1 MDGASVEF
9 PRCITRTLT
18 GLAHCRNTGPVG
30 TILRRNPPER
40 ITESRCM
47 GHDADRPEDYTPVF
61 NDLVFRS
68 LEPVCLGVFV
78 LYTVFV
84 LMGFLDAHTTGVRL
98 IVVSTDALSAVIF
111 LALFLALRRGM
122 LSSRWINPI
131 CVMLALIGMANVLL
145 AFHYVQDSFY
155 LIYLPMIIVCYGALL
170 LSLQWLLINVAIVF
184 LGTAVFAAPSLP
196 EPLRYRYFPAL
207 VGATILATIILY
219 VRRRGVIAAQ
229 RALAAARGE
238 LENRLQV
245 EAQLAHSQRLDSLG
259 KLVSGIAHE
268 FNNLLMVII
277 GYADQL
283 VTTRRGA
290 PEEKDLV
297 AIRDAG
303 ERAAALSA
311 KLLAFSRQQVMKT
324 RVAGVNEIIRTA
336 TPLVERSL
344 TGDIALHVDLDAGAG
359 RVSVDTLQIEQVLL
373 NLALNARDA
382 MAESGGTLTIST
394 AGAPDREA
402 VEITVS
408 DSGSGMSPEIKARA
422 FEPFFTTKPQGS
434 GTGLGLATVY
444 GIVTQS
450 GGSIDVE
457 SAPGQGSTFRITLP
471 RVESPES
478 GRDSVDASGERAS
491 LTLTGTVLVVDDEP
505 NVRDVVTKTLENLGC
520 RVIAAD
526 SGAAALELAATRAFD
541 VVLTDIIM
549 PGMSGIELVETL
561 RRDGFQQRVIYMTG
575 HGADDEA
582 RAAAHGPLLRKP
594 FRSHALITALA
605 DALEPARA

>member
-1 MDGASVEF
+1 MA
-9 PRCITRTLT
+9 L
-18 GLAHCRNTGPVG
+18 
-30 TILRRNPPER
+30 
-40 ITESRCM
+40 
-47 GHDADRPEDYTPVF
+47 DADRSEDYTPVF

-84 LMGFLDAHTTGVRL
+84 LMGFLDAHTTGVR
-98 IVVSTDALSAVIF
+98 IVVVSTDAASGMIF
-111 LALFLALRRGM
+111 LALYLALRRGL

-131 CVMLALIGMANVLL
+131 CVILACIGMVNVLL

-170 LSLQWLLINVAIVF
+170 LSLRWLLVNVAIVF

-207 VGATILATIILY
+207 VGATILATIILF

-229 RALAAARGE
+229 RALSAARGE

-283 VTTRRGA
+283 VTARRGA
-290 PEEKDLV
+290 PEAKDLV

-324 RVAGVNEIIRTA
+324 RVVSVNEIIRNA

-344 TGDIALHVDLDAGAG
+344 TGDIELQVELAEDAGQ
-359 RVSVDTLQIEQVLL
+359 VSVDTLQIEQVML

-382 MAESGGTLTIST
+382 MAEAGGTLTIST
-394 AGAPDREA
+394 AVAAGREA
-402 VEITVS
+402 VEITVT
-408 DSGSGMSPEIKARA
+408 DTGTGMTPEIRARA

-450 GGSIDVE
+450 GGIIDLE
-457 SAPGQGSTFRITLP
+457 SAPGKGSRFRITLP
-471 RVESPES
+471 RIESSAKGGDDAE
-478 GRDSVDASGERAS
+478 ASGARAA

-505 NVRDVVTKTLENLGC
+505 SVRDVVTKTLEHVGC
-520 RVIAAD
+520 RVIAAE

-541 VVLTDIIM
+541 VIVTDIIM
-549 PGMSGIELVETL
+549 PGMSGIELVEAL
-561 RRDGFQQRVIYMTG
+561 RRDGFQQRVIYMSG

-605 DALEPARA
+605 EALDPAQA

>member
-1 MDGASVEF
+1 
-9 PRCITRTLT
+9 
-18 GLAHCRNTGPVG
+18 
-30 TILRRNPPER
+30 
-40 ITESRCM
+40 
-47 GHDADRPEDYTPVF
+47 
-61 NDLVFRS
+61 
-68 LEPVCLGVFV
+68 
-78 LYTVFV
+78 
-84 LMGFLDAHTTGVRL
+84 
-98 IVVSTDALSAVIF
+98 
-111 LALFLALRRGM
+111 
-122 LSSRWINPI
+122 
-131 CVMLALIGMANVLL
+131 
-145 AFHYVQDSFY
+145 VQDAFY
-155 LIYLPMIIVCYGALL
+155 LIYLPMIIVCYGAFL
-170 LSLQWLLINVAIVF
+170 LSLKWLLVNVTIVF
-184 LGTAVFAAPSLP
+184 LGTAMFAAPSLP
-196 EPLRYRYFPAL
+196 EPLRYRYLPAL

-238 LENRLQV
+238 LESRLRV

-303 ERAAALSA
+303 ERAAALSS

-324 RVAGVNEIIRTA
+324 RVVAVNEIIRTA

-344 TGDIALHVDLDAGAG
+344 TGDISLYVDLAEDAGQ
-359 RVSVDTLQIEQVLL
+359 VSVDTLQVEQVLL

-382 MAESGGTLTIST
+382 MAETGGTLTIST
-394 AGAPDREA
+394 TVAADHEA
-402 VEITVS
+402 VEIAVT
-408 DSGSGMSPEIKARA
+408 DTGSGMSPEIRERA

-450 GGSIDVE
+450 GGTIDVE
-457 SAPGQGSTFRITLP
+457 SAIGQGSTFRITLP
-471 RVESPES
+471 RVESS
-478 GRDSVDASGERAS
+478 GKEGADAETSGERVT

-541 VVLTDIIM
+541 VLLTDIIM
-549 PGMSGIELVETL
+549 PGMSGIDLVEAL
-561 RRDGFQQRVIYMTG
+561 RRDGFQQRVIYTTG

-594 FRSHALITALA
+594 FRRQALITALA
-605 DALEPARA
+605 EALEPAQA

>member
-1 MDGASVEF
+1 MA
-9 PRCITRTLT
+9 
-18 GLAHCRNTGPVG
+18 
-30 TILRRNPPER
+30 
-40 ITESRCM
+40 
-47 GHDADRPEDYTPVF
+47 HDADRSEDYTPVF

-68 LEPVCLGVFV
+68 LEPVCLGVSV

-84 LMGFLDAHTTGVRL
+84 VMGFLDAHTTGVRL

-111 LALFLALRRGM
+111 LALFLALRRG
-122 LSSRWINPI
+122 LLTSRWINPLCVILACI
-131 CVMLALIGMANVLL
+131 CVANVLL
-145 AFHYVQDSFY
+145 AFHYVQDAFY
-155 LIYLPMIIVCYGALL
+155 LIYLPMIIVCYGAFL
-170 LSLQWLLINVAIVF
+170 LSLKWLLVNVTVVF
-184 LGTAVFAAPSLP
+184 LGTAVFAAPALP
-196 EPLRYRYFPAL
+196 EPLRYRYLPAL
-207 VGATILATIILY
+207 VGATVLATIILY

-238 LENRLQV
+238 LESRLQV

-303 ERAAALSA
+303 ERAAALSS

-324 RVAGVNEIIRTA
+324 RVVAVNQIIRTA

-344 TGDIALHVDLDAGAG
+344 TGDISLYVDLAEDAGQ
-359 RVSVDTLQIEQVLL
+359 VSVDTLQVEQVLL

-382 MAESGGTLTIST
+382 MAETGGTLTIST
-394 AGAPDREA
+394 TVASDHEA
-402 VEITVS
+402 VEITVT
-408 DSGSGMSPEIKARA
+408 DTGSGMSPEIRERA

-450 GGSIDVE
+450 GGTIDVE
-457 SAPGQGSTFRITLP
+457 SAIGQGSTFRITLP
-471 RVESPES
+471 RVESS
-478 GRDSVDASGERAS
+478 GKEGADAETRGERAT

-520 RVIAAD
+520 RVIDAD

-541 VVLTDIIM
+541 VLLTDIIM
-549 PGMSGIELVETL
+549 PGMSGIELVEAL

-594 FRSHALITALA
+594 FRRQALITALA
-605 DALEPARA
+605 EALEPAQA

>member
-1 MDGASVEF
+1 MA
-9 PRCITRTLT
+9 R
-18 GLAHCRNTGPVG
+18 
-30 TILRRNPPER
+30 
-40 ITESRCM
+40 
-47 GHDADRPEDYTPVF
+47 DADRPDDYTSVF

-68 LEPVCLGVFV
+68 LEPVSLGVCF
-78 LYTVFV
+78 LYSVFV
-84 LMGFLDAHTTGVRL
+84 IMGFLDAHTTGVRM

-111 LALFLALRRGM
+111 LALYLALRRGM

-131 CVMLALIGMANVLL
+131 CVLLACIGIANVLL
-145 AFHYVQDSFY
+145 AFHYVEDSFY

-170 LSLQWLLINVAIVF
+170 LSMKWLLVNVAVVF
-184 LGTAVFAAPSLP
+184 VSTAVFAAPVLP

-207 VGATILATIILY
+207 VGATVLAMIILY

-238 LENRLQV
+238 LESRLQV

-283 VTTRRGA
+283 ATARRGA

-303 ERAAALSA
+303 ERAAALSS

-324 RVAGVNEIIRTA
+324 RVVAVNDVIRNA

-344 TGDIALHVDLDAGAG
+344 TGDIALQVDLAKDAGQ
-359 RVSVDTLQIEQVLL
+359 VSVDTLQIEQVLL
-373 NLALNARDA
+373 NLSLNARDA
-382 MAESGGTLTIST
+382 MADASGTLTIST
-394 AGAPDREA
+394 AVATDRDA
-402 VEITVS
+402 VQIAVT
-408 DSGSGMSPEIKARA
+408 DTGSGMSPEIRARA

-450 GGSIDVE
+450 GGTIDVE
-457 SAPGQGSTFRITLP
+457 STPGKGSQFRITLP
-471 RVESPES
+471 RVASPADP
-478 GRDSVDASGERAS
+478 RDDAGQSGEHAA

-505 NVRDVVTKTLENLGC
+505 KVRDVVTKTLEHVGC

-526 SGAAALELAATRAFD
+526 SGAAALELAATHAFD
-541 VVLTDIIM
+541 VILTDIMM
-549 PGMSGIELVETL
+549 PGMSGIELVEAL
-561 RRDGFQQRVIYMTG
+561 RREGFRQRVIYMSG
-575 HGADDEA
+575 HGADNEMH
-582 RAAAHGPLLRKP
+582 AAAHGPVLRKP
-594 FRSHALITALA
+594 FRSRALITALA
-605 DALEPARA
+605 EALEPVQA

>member
-1 MDGASVEF
+1 MA
-9 PRCITRTLT
+9 
-18 GLAHCRNTGPVG
+18 
-30 TILRRNPPER
+30 
-40 ITESRCM
+40 
-47 GHDADRPEDYTPVF
+47 HDADQSEDYTPVF

-68 LEPVCLGVFV
+68 LEPVCLGVSV

-84 LMGFLDAHTTGVRL
+84 VMGFLDAHTTGVRL
-98 IVVSTDALSAVIF
+98 IVVSTDALSAAFF
-111 LALFLALRRGM
+111 LALFFALRRG
-122 LSSRWINPI
+122 LLTSRWINPLCVILACI
-131 CVMLALIGMANVLL
+131 CVANVLL
-145 AFHYVQDSFY
+145 AFHYVQDAFY
-155 LIYLPMIIVCYGALL
+155 LIYLPMIIVCYGAFL
-170 LSLQWLLINVAIVF
+170 LSLKWLFVNVTIVF
-184 LGTAVFAAPSLP
+184 LGTAVFAAPALP
-196 EPLRYRYFPAL
+196 EPLRYRYLPAL
-207 VGATILATIILY
+207 VGATVLATIILC

-303 ERAAALSA
+303 ERAAALSS

-324 RVAGVNEIIRTA
+324 RVVAVNEIIRTA

-344 TGDIALHVDLDAGAG
+344 TGDISLYVDLAEDAGQ
-359 RVSVDTLQIEQVLL
+359 VSVDTLQVEQVLL

-382 MAESGGTLTIST
+382 MAETGGTLTIST
-394 AGAPDREA
+394 TVAADHEA
-402 VEITVS
+402 VEIAVT
-408 DSGSGMSPEIKARA
+408 DTGSGMSPEIRERA

-450 GGSIDVE
+450 GGTIDVE
-457 SAPGQGSTFRITLP
+457 SAIGQGSTFRITLP
-471 RVESPES
+471 RVESS
-478 GRDSVDASGERAS
+478 GKEGADAETSGERVT

-541 VVLTDIIM
+541 VLLTDIIM
-549 PGMSGIELVETL
+549 PGMSGIDLVEAL

-594 FRSHALITALA
+594 FRRQALITALA
-605 DALEPARA
+605 EALEPAQT

>member
-1 MDGASVEF
+1 M
-9 PRCITRTLT
+9 
-18 GLAHCRNTGPVG
+18 G
-30 TILRRNPPER
+30 TILARILPER
-40 ITESRCM
+40 ITESRFM
-47 GHDADRPEDYTPVF
+47 AHDADRTEDYTPVF

-68 LEPVCLGVFV
+68 LEPICVGVFV

-98 IVVSTDALSAVIF
+98 IVVSTDALSAAIF
-111 LALFLALRRGM
+111 LGLYFALRRGM
-122 LSSRWINPI
+122 LTSRWINPL
-131 CVMLALIGMANVLL
+131 CVMLACICVANVLL
-145 AFHYVQDSFY
+145 AFLYVQDAFY
-155 LIYLPMIIVCYGALL
+155 LIYLPMIIVCYGAFL
-170 LSLQWLLINVAIVF
+170 LSLKWLFINVTIVF
-184 LGTAVFAAPSLP
+184 VGAAVFAAPSLP
-196 EPLRYRYFPAL
+196 EPIRYRYLPAL
-207 VGATILATIILY
+207 VGATILATIMLY

-229 RALAAARGE
+229 RALSAARGE

-283 VTTRRGA
+283 VATRRGSS
-290 PEEKDLV
+290 EETDLI

-324 RVAGVNEIIRTA
+324 RVVAVNEIIRTA

-344 TGDIALHVDLDAGAG
+344 TGDVALHVDLAEDAGQ
-359 RVSVDTLQIEQVLL
+359 VSVDTLQIEQVLL

-382 MAESGGTLTIST
+382 MTETGGTLTIST
-394 AGAPDREA
+394 AGVADREV

-408 DSGSGMSPEIKARA
+408 DTGSGMSPEIRARA

-450 GGSIDVE
+450 GGTIELE

-471 RVESPES
+471 RVESPAA
-478 GRDSVDASGERAS
+478 GRDNAEASGERAS

-541 VVLTDIIM
+541 VILTDIIM
-549 PGMSGIELVETL
+549 PGMSGIELVESL
-561 RRDGFQQRVIYMTG
+561 RRDGFQQRVIYMSG

-594 FRSHALITALA
+594 FRSRALITALA
-605 DALEPARA
+605 EALDSAQA